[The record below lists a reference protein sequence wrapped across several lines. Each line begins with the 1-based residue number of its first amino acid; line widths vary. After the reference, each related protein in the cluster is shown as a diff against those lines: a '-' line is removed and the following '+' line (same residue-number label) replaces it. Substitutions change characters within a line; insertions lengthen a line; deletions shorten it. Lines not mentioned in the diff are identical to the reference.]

1 MNTKFGCCLIIGS
14 FVPQTEG
21 KDMETDKVKQ
31 LQAGLQLLEENGYDF
46 AELTV
51 QFLTQLS
58 EEEFQQAK
66 KIIQQSSLNIPVC
79 NSFIPPQLKVVGPTV
94 SIIELDDYLDL
105 AMRRVREIGGE
116 QIIFGSGGARTIPV
130 GFSKKQGYEQIKQFL
145 CRCES
150 YAVKYG
156 ITIAIEPLNKLES
169 NIINTVEEAIS
180 LAEEVNLPHI
190 KVLADSYHMDL
201 ENESFT
207 ILKRAIKDEWL
218 SHVHISDRERRF
230 PGEVEGKEAMN
241 FSKLFLILQEA
252 NYRGLISSECNAASL
267 VDENALS
274 LQFVKRTWS
283 TVEGGIANVK
293 PD

>member
-21 KDMETDKVKQ
+21 KDIETDNVKQ
-31 LQAGLQLLEENGYDF
+31 LGAGLQLLEENGYDF

-66 KIIQQSSLNIPVC
+66 QIIQQSSLNIPVC
-79 NSFIPPQLKVVGPTV
+79 NSFIPPQLKIVGPTV
-94 SIIELDDYLDL
+94 SIIKLDDYLDL
-105 AMRRVREIGGE
+105 AMRRVQEIGGE
-116 QIIFGSGGARTIPV
+116 QIIFGSGGARTIPD
-130 GFSKKQGYEQIKQFL
+130 GFSRDQGYEQIKQFL

-150 YAVKYG
+150 YAAKYG

-230 PGEVEGKEAMN
+230 PGELEGKEAMN
-241 FSKLFLILQEA
+241 FSRFFLILQEE
-252 NYRGLISSECNAASL
+252 NYKGLISSECNAASF

-274 LQFVKRTWS
+274 LEFVKRTWS